1 MKLSSVALYQFI
13 QRSSVGL
20 NINERII
27 IYNHDEISIVLV
39 TLIVVCCTFDEEI
52 MHVIS
57 GRVKPALLMLL
68 VLDPHDNLKIIVTR
82 R

>member
-27 IYNHDEISIVLV
+27 IYNHDEISIALV

-57 GRVKPALLMLL
+57 DRVKPALLMLL